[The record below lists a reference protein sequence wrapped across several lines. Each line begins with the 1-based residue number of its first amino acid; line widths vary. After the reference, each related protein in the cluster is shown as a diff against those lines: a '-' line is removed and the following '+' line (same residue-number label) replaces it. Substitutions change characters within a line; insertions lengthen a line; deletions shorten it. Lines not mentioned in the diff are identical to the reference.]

1 MNKKNNW
8 YEISRVFIPV
18 KIWLKR
24 SLSQL
29 QGGGMVRGHVRLV
42 EQAVG
47 GNGHKWRPVARQ
59 IYKVETA
66 SCQNEEEEP

>member
-1 MNKKNNW
+1 
-8 YEISRVFIPV
+8 
-18 KIWLKR
+18 
-24 SLSQL
+24 
-29 QGGGMVRGHVRLV
+29 MVRGHVRLV